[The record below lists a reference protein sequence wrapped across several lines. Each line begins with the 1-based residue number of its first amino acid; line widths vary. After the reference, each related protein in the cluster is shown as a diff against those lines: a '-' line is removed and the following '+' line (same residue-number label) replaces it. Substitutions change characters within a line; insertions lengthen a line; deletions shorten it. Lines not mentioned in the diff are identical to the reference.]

1 MAQFMRMLN
10 NLFTDPDLLNEF
22 GTYLADRNGY
32 KLRPVGFAH
41 VQYEDNHP
49 TFLFFEEIA

>member
-49 TFLFFEEIA
+49 TFPFF